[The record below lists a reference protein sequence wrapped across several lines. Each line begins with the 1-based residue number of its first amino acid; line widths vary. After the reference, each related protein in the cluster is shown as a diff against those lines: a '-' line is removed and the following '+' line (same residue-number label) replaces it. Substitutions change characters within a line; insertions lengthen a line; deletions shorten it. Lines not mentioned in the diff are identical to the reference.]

1 MNAIIVMNYVF
12 IVINVV
18 VVGCLVVLL
27 IGAVSDEA
35 N

>member
-27 IGAVSDEA
+27 IEAVSDEA